1 MKVLKEIVPY
11 IVIILVVVLIRSFIV
26 TPVRV
31 DGSSMNPTLT
41 NGEILILNKTVKSYN
56 RMDVVVFNYK
66 EERLIKRVIGVA
78 GETVRI
84 EDNTLYINDK
94 AIDDY
99 REDVKTADYELD
111 VTIPEGYYFVMGD
124 NRYNST
130 DSRLIGLVKADD
142 ILGRVKVR
150 IYPFMKL
157 GKI

>member
-1 MKVLKEIVPY
+1 
-11 IVIILVVVLIRSFIV
+11 
-26 TPVRV
+26 
-31 DGSSMNPTLT
+31 MNPTLT